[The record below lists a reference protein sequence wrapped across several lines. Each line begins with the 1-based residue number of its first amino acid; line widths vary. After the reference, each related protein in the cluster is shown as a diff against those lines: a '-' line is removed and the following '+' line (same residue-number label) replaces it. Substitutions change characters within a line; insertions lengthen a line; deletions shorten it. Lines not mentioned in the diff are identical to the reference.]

1 MPLDTAEL
9 CEKWLTQ
16 RRELAARWQ
25 GEGTEEVEYGTRG
38 RATPRAGEF
47 TEGIVLVKD
56 GADVE
61 AVAKRIKDMGFET
74 TTRASAFDSI
84 MKELD
89 TVIRFVKRIA
99 FAFGAVL
106 LGLACGPLRSAASRI
121 VSGSRDGIGL
131 LRALGAPEGD
141 IRRVLLAG
149 AVLVG
154 V

>member
-25 GEGTEEVEYGTRG
+25 GERTEEVEYGTRG

-74 TTRASAFDSI
+74 TTRASAFVNVVQ
-84 MKELD
+84 EFD
-89 TVIRFVKRIA
+89 TVVKFVKRIA
-99 FAFGAVL
+99 FAFGAVI
-106 LGLACGPLRSAASRI
+106 LGLAGGVLWSTTSRV
-121 VSGSRDGIGL
+121 VSGSAGGIGCF
-131 LRALGAPEGD
+131 R
-141 IRRVLLAG
+141 
-149 AVLVG
+149 
-154 V
+154 